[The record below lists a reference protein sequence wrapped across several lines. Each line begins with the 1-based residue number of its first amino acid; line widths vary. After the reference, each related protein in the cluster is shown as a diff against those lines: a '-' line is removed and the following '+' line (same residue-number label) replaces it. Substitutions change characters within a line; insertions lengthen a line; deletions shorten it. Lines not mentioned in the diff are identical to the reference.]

1 MILYHM
7 RQMQQCL
14 TTAGK
19 MFCDHNDEEETWK
32 TGKRCSW
39 KCDLKRMCR
48 MPWESKCQFTLADKD
63 RLGQIIE
70 KQGGLSYADLKD
82 VIHARM
88 DRILSRK
95 QIRFMNGNY
104 FCVQWEIRWNNWE
117 KLSGSSISEP
127 EIHWVISFREKYH

>member
-1 MILYHM
+1 MEILRKKEFEEDRLFQNFHEMILYHM

-19 MFCDHNDEEETWK
+19 MFCDHNDEEETCE
-32 TGKRCSW
+32 KRGRDVVESVI
-39 KCDLKRMCR
+39 LKECVGCC
-48 MPWESKCQFTLADKD
+48 ENQKCQFTLADKD

-104 FCVQWEIRWNNWE
+104 FCVQ
-117 KLSGSSISEP
+117 
-127 EIHWVISFREKYH
+127 